1 MLVVITSSVV
11 LAVIVL
17 FYAIARMGTKNE
29 ARLIKTET
37 GMYLISGEKLK
48 ELELKEL
55 SDLEQEG

>member
-1 MLVVITSSVV
+1 MLVVITSLVV

>member
-1 MLVVITSSVV
+1 MLVVITSLVV

-37 GMYLISGEKLK
+37 GMYLINGEKLK